1 MLNRRNS
8 LVLLLLG
15 LMTSQVS
22 TASDSDHYLTLGLG
36 HVAVFDDNIDDPYVY
51 KLEYRFSPRT
61 RWLLAPALG
70 AARSGNGASFL
81 FVDLEKDFFPGTHWV
96 VTPSFGLGSFDDGKD
111 VKLGHDL
118 EFRTGLKVAYQFDNK
133 VRLGI
138 GLFHLSNGGL
148 SDRNP
153 GTEPMF
159 LSLSFPF

>member
-1 MLNRRNS
+1 MLIRRRS

-15 LMTSQVS
+15 LIASQ
-22 TASDSDHYLTLGLG
+22 ASAAGASDHYLTLAVG

-51 KLEYRFSPRT
+51 KLEYRFAPRT
-61 RWLLAPALG
+61 RWLIAPAIG
-70 AARSGNGASFL
+70 TARSGNGASFL
-81 FVDLEKDFFPGTHWV
+81 FVDLEKDFFPGRHWV

-118 EFRTGLKVAYQFDNK
+118 EFRSGIKVAYQFDNK

-148 SDRNP
+148 SDHNP

-159 LSLSFPF
+159 LPLSFPF

>member
-1 MLNRRNS
+1 VLFRQHS

-15 LMTSQVS
+15 LMASQVS
-22 TASDSDHYLTLGLG
+22 TASDSGHYLTLGLG
-36 HVAVFDDNIDDPYVY
+36 HVAVFDSNIDDPYVY
-51 KLEYRFSPRT
+51 KLEYRFAPRT
-61 RWLLAPALG
+61 KWLLAPAIG

-81 FVDLEKDFFPGTHWV
+81 FLDLEKDFFPGKHWV

-118 EFRTGLKVAYQFDNK
+118 EFRSGIKVAYQFDNK

>member
-70 AARSGNGASFL
+70 AAGSGNGASFL